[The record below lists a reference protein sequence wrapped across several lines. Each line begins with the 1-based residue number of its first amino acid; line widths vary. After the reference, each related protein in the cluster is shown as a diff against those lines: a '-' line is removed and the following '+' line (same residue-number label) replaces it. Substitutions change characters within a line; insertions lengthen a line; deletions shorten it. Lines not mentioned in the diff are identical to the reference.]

1 MDSCVEFYN
10 EFLEQV
16 KSLTNNET
24 SAYANQYIERVNRF
38 YDSLD
43 NNDLFTVFASAKIKV
58 FSAKTVETHTISTSL
73 FDENLTLK
81 HIFNNM
87 ADNVKDALWIGLF
100 NLYIQLERHHNK
112 HPERVTILKDMIK
125 SLRGQQTSR
134 ARSDLF
140 KNVIKTDVNHTT
152 TNMLDDIIG
161 SFQNVMS
168 NNGNP
173 FENIMGIT
181 EMITQKYGSKIENGE
196 VELDKI
202 LGGMGGMFSG
212 ITGDKKEEPVV
223 MDENFSTADVEV
235 GKEEEKKGF
244 NLGDIGKLAPLAEMI
259 NKVGSIQTEE
269 DALRVKQD
277 MDSFME
283 KELKVD
289 MSQYKQQME
298 DLERKMEDMKRQT
311 STVENVDSPTE

>member
-10 EFLEQV
+10 EFLDMV
-16 KSLTNNET
+16 KGLTKCDTTPYNN
-24 SAYANQYIERVNRF
+24 AYIERVNRF
-38 YDSLD
+38 YDSL
-43 NNDLFTVFASAKIKV
+43 NNDELFTIFASAKIKV

-73 FDENLTLK
+73 FDENLSLK
-81 HIFNNM
+81 HVFNNM
-87 ADNVKDALWIGLF
+87 AENIKDTLWIGLF

-112 HPERVTILKDMIK
+112 HPERVAVLKETIK
-125 SLRGQQTSR
+125 SIRGGQTSK

-140 KNVIKTDVNHTT
+140 KNVIKADVNNTT

-181 EMITQKYGSKIENGE
+181 EMITQKYGSQIENGE
-196 VELDKI
+196 VEVDKI
-202 LGGMGGMFSG
+202 LGGMGSMFTSG
-212 ITGDKKEEPVV
+212 AAKEEAPVV
-223 MDENFSTADVEV
+223 MGENFSTADVEL

-259 NKVGSIQTEE
+259 NKVGSVKTEE
-269 DALRVKQD
+269 DALKVKQD

-289 MSQYKQQME
+289 MTQYKQQME
-298 DLERKMEDMKRQT
+298 DLERKMEEMKRQT
-311 STVENVDSPTE
+311 SVVEDVDDPTQ

>member
-16 KSLTNNET
+16 KSLTSNET

-58 FSAKTVETHTISTSL
+58 FSAKTVETHAISTSL

-87 ADNVKDALWIGLF
+87 ADNVKDTLWIGLF

-112 HPERVTILKDMIK
+112 HPERVAVLKDMIK
-125 SLRGQQTSR
+125 SIRGQQTSK

-140 KNVIKTDVNHTT
+140 KNVIKTDVNSTT

-173 FENIMGIT
+173 FENIMSIT
-181 EMITQKYGSKIENGE
+181 EQITQKYGSKIENGE
-196 VELDKI
+196 VEVDKI
-202 LGGMGGMFSG
+202 LGGMGSMFTGGM
-212 ITGDKKEEPVV
+212 KEEEPVV
-223 MDENFSTADVEV
+223 MGENFSTADVEI
-235 GKEEEKKGF
+235 GKEEETKGF
-244 NLGDIGKLAPLAEMI
+244 NLGDIGKLAPLADMI
-259 NKVGSIQTEE
+259 NKVGSVKTEE

-277 MDSFME
+277 MDNFME

-298 DLERKMEDMKRQT
+298 DLERKMEEMKRQT
-311 STVENVDSPTE
+311 STIEDVDSPTQ

>member
-16 KSLTNNET
+16 KSHTNNET
-24 SAYANQYIERVNRF
+24 SSYANQYIERVNRF
-38 YDSLD
+38 YDSLEND
-43 NNDLFTVFASAKIKV
+43 DLFTIFASAKIKI

-87 ADNVKDALWIGLF
+87 AENVKDTLWIGLY
-100 NLYIQLERHHNK
+100 NLYIQLERYHNK
-112 HPERVTILKDMIK
+112 HPERVGILKDMIK
-125 SLRGQQTSR
+125 NIRGNHTSK

-140 KNVIKTDVNHTT
+140 KNVIKADVNSTT

-173 FENIMGIT
+173 FENIMSIT
-181 EMITQKYGSKIENGE
+181 EQITQKYGSQIENGDIE
-196 VELDKI
+196 VDKI

-212 ITGDKKEEPVV
+212 ITGDKKDEPVI
-223 MDENFSTADVEV
+223 MDENFSTANVEV
-235 GKEEEKKGF
+235 GNEEEKKGF
-244 NLGDIGKLAPLAEMI
+244 NLGDIGKLAPLADMI
-259 NKVGSIQTEE
+259 NKVTSIKTED
-269 DALRVKQD
+269 DAMRIKED

-298 DLERKMEDMKRQT
+298 DLEKKMEEMKRQT
-311 STVENVDSPTE
+311 STVEDVDSPTQ

>member
-10 EFLEQV
+10 EFLDTV
-16 KSLTNNET
+16 KGLTKCDTAPYNNT
-24 SAYANQYIERVNRF
+24 YIERVNRF
-38 YDSLD
+38 YNSLNGD
-43 NNDLFTVFASAKIKV
+43 DLFTIFASAKIKV

-81 HIFNNM
+81 HVFNNM
-87 ADNVKDALWIGLF
+87 AENVKDTLWVGLF

-112 HPERVTILKDMIK
+112 HPERVGILKDTIK
-125 SLRGQQTSR
+125 SIRGNQTSK

-140 KNVIKTDVNHTT
+140 KNVIKADVNNTT

-181 EMITQKYGSKIENGE
+181 EMITQKYGSQIENGE
-196 VELDKI
+196 VEVDKI
-202 LGGMGGMFSG
+202 LGGMGSMF
-212 ITGDKKEEPVV
+212 TGGTTKEEAPVV
-223 MDENFSTADVEV
+223 MDENFSTADVEL
-235 GKEEEKKGF
+235 GKEKEEKGF
-244 NLGDIGKLAPLAEMI
+244 NLGDIGKLAPLADMI
-259 NKVGSIQTEE
+259 NKVGSVKTEE
-269 DALRVKQD
+269 DALKVKQD

-289 MSQYKQQME
+289 MTQYKQQME
-298 DLERKMEDMKRQT
+298 DLERKMEDMKRMT
-311 STVENVDSPTE
+311 SIVEDVDSPTQ